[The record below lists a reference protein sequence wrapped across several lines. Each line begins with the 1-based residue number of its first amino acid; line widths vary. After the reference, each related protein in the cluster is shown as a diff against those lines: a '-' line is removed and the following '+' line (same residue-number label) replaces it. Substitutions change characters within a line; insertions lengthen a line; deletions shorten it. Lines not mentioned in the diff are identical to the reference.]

1 MNIHTITNAQ
11 ILFVIIG
18 AVSLLSIFGG
28 CSSTPIRTIENED
41 TRGPIMISSI
51 TPPYEGDAAR
61 QGVEGTV
68 LVKMWVDTVGTVT
81 TAMIQKSPSPLLD
94 SAAFTAAIATKFRPA
109 LFDGKPKGVWFIAP
123 FYVGK

>member
-1 MNIHTITNAQ
+1 MNIYITTDAR
-11 ILFVIIG
+11 ILFVLFITVI
-18 AVSLLSIFGG
+18 LLSIFGG

-61 QGVEGTV
+61 QGIEGTV

-81 TAMIQKSPSPLLD
+81 TAMIQKSPNPLLD
-94 SAAFTAAIATKFRPA
+94 SAAFTAA
-109 LFDGKPKGVWFIAP
+109 
-123 FYVGK
+123 